1 MVTVSCNIADRSSS
15 KGDIGMSDQG
25 HPWAEKVRDIRSKG
39 VLGMQL
45 YVILTRP
52 AAGMDA
58 VLENMGAH
66 LAYQKELEATGVM
79 FAAGPFANEDE
90 TLWQGA
96 GMVIVRAGSVELA
109 REIAAA
115 DPMHSSG
122 ARDFTIHPW
131 LLNEGSLTFRV
142 TYSDGK
148 REIS

>member
-1 MVTVSCNIADRSSS
+1 
-15 KGDIGMSDQG
+15 MSDQG
-25 HPWAEKVRDIRSKG
+25 HPWKEKVQDIRSKG

-52 AAGMDA
+52 TGGMDA

-66 LAYQKELEATGVM
+66 LAYQKELEAKGVM

-96 GMVIVRAGSVELA
+96 GMVVVRAGSVGQA
-109 REIAAA
+109 RDIASA
-115 DPMHSSG
+115 DPMHASG

-131 LLNEGSLTFRV
+131 LLNEGSLTLRV
-142 TYSDGK
+142 TYSNGGRD
-148 REIS
+148 IS

>member
-1 MVTVSCNIADRSSS
+1 MNN
-15 KGDIGMSDQG
+15 QE
-25 HPWAEKVRDIRSKG
+25 HPWDEKVRDIRSKG

-45 YVILTRP
+45 YVILTKP
-52 AAGMDA
+52 TAGMDS

-66 LAYQKELEATGVM
+66 LAYQKELETTGVM

-96 GMVIVRAGSVELA
+96 GMVIVRAGSVDQA
-109 REIAAA
+109 QDIASA
-115 DPMHSSG
+115 DPMHANG
-122 ARDFTIHPW
+122 AREFTVHPW

-148 REIS
+148 REIL